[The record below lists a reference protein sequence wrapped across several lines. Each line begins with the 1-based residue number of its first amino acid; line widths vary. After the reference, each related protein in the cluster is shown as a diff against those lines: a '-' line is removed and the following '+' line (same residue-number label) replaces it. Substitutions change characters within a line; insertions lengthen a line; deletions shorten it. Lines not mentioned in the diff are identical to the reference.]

1 MAMYKKTMGKKTGS
15 GSMKDEMGGKEDKK
29 MMLKEMMMKK
39 KMVSKRAPTKK

>member
-39 KMVSKRAPTKK
+39 KMSKRAPAKK